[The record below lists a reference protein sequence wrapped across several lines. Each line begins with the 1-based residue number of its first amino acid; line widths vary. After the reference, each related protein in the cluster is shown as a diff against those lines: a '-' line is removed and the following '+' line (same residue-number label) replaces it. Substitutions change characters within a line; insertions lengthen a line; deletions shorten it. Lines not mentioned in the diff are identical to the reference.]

1 MWTLSSPVKE
11 DCLTAL
17 DVYTRVTDDMQRT
30 TAANINHCTGK
41 AAPQE
46 DASQPGQETDPAM
59 AAKPRMTL
67 QALCGPK
74 RKSGAS
80 SVTEINNHLFE
91 GRYSSK
97 WLDDKKHAHDAYAHT
112 CEEKLKAKI
121 ADSKRL
127 MTLDEVDGRGKKCKK

>member
-59 AAKPRMTL
+59 AAKPRMT
-67 QALCGPK
+67 
-74 RKSGAS
+74 
-80 SVTEINNHLFE
+80 
-91 GRYSSK
+91 
-97 WLDDKKHAHDAYAHT
+97 
-112 CEEKLKAKI
+112 
-121 ADSKRL
+121 DSKPY
-127 MTLDEVDGRGKKCKK
+127 VGRSASLAPAPSLKSTTISLRDAIPPNGSTTRNTPTMPTPIPARRS

>member
-59 AAKPRMTL
+59 AEKPRMT
-67 QALCGPK
+67 
-74 RKSGAS
+74 
-80 SVTEINNHLFE
+80 
-91 GRYSSK
+91 
-97 WLDDKKHAHDAYAHT
+97 
-112 CEEKLKAKI
+112 
-121 ADSKRL
+121 DSKPY
-127 MTLDEVDGRGKKCKK
+127 VGRSASLAPAPSLKSTTIFLRDAIPPNGSTARNTPTMPTHIPARSARRS